1 MDHTEQQ
8 KALIQWWQT
17 SSRDLPWRQTRDPW
31 LVMVSELM
39 LQQTQVNRVI
49 PKYQHFIEK
58 YPNPKKCSEAPP
70 SSIIEAWEGL
80 GYNRR
85 AINLHRT
92 SRVIVETHGG
102 KVPKTL
108 NDLLE
113 LPGIGPYTAR
123 AILCFAFEEDI
134 GVVDVNIHRIISRVI
149 GRALS
154 PLEIQIKADN
164 FVPDGEGWIW
174 NQALMDLGSDVCG
187 SRSPDCGRCPLKSH
201 CLWKGEGPDPAKRK
215 PSSSS
220 LNQTFEGSD
229 RQGRGKLV
237 NTLRNRRV
245 ILSELE
251 EVMGWN
257 GDPERCRRVAAGL
270 IKDGLVEYD
279 DKAGYRL
286 PS

>member
-1 MDHTEQQ
+1 
-8 KALIQWWQT
+8 
-17 SSRDLPWRQTRDPW
+17 
-31 LVMVSELM
+31 MVSELM

-58 YPNPKKCSEAPP
+58 YPTPQECSEAPP

-102 KVPKTL
+102 KVPETL
-108 NDLLE
+108 KDLLE

-134 GVVDVNIHRIISRVI
+134 GVVDVNIHRIISRVT
-149 GRALS
+149 GKALS
-154 PLEIQIKADN
+154 PLEMQIKADN
-164 FVPDGEGWIW
+164 FVPAGEGWIW

-187 SRSPDCGRCPLKSH
+187 SRSPDCCRCPLMSH
-201 CLWKGEGPDPAKRK
+201 CLWKGQGPAPAKRK
-215 PSSSS
+215 TSSNS
-220 LNQTFEGSD
+220 LNQSFEGSD

-270 IKDGLVEYD
+270 VKDGLVEYD
-279 DKAGYRL
+279 DKAGYGL